1 MITLAK
7 TTLQEAMKKCMPGVE
22 TGSSLI
28 VGADA
33 FLFTPG
39 YLHTYNDTI
48 AVSTPLTAEGL
59 EGAVKAADLYKLVTK
74 INAPMI
80 NIEVNGPEVNI
91 SGGRTKARMT
101 MIDAT
106 RVQEYINTLGLDA
119 AEWKKLPGGFMEAV
133 TLCKLSCNP
142 SPLRGIAVAAAPD
155 GQNAQVMSTDQSRI
169 SVGSLQGPMD
179 PLWIDDP
186 VVNDLM
192 KLGDPT
198 DYAMGGPWLHLKYAD
213 GTIFSCK
220 LKDCA
225 QFPVTLFNT
234 AVTAAQAVPAILAG
248 RLPKDLLEATGRVAT
263 MASGIDGSSASLVR
277 LTFKKDGLELYAKKD
292 TGDASELVPWD
303 TPLETDP
310 NRVAWVDTSFLME
323 AGRKA
328 MDFKLVHAE
337 GSETDTMVFTSE
349 GFTQLVSTDVIE

>member
-22 TGSSLI
+22 TGASLI

-48 AVSTPLTAEGL
+48 AVSTPLAAEGL

-80 NIEVNGPEVNI
+80 NIEVNAPEVKL
-91 SGGRTKARMT
+91 SSGRTNARMT

-106 RVQEYINTLGLDA
+106 RVKEYISTLGLET
-119 AEWKKLPGGFMEAV
+119 AEWKKLPGGFMDAV
-133 TLCKLSCNP
+133 KLCKLSCNP
-142 SPLRGIAVAAAPD
+142 SPLRGIAVAASPD
-155 GQNAQVMSTDQSRI
+155 GTNAQVMSTDQSRI
-169 SVGSLQGPMD
+169 SVGSLQGGMD

-192 KLGDPT
+192 KLGDPAE
-198 DYAMGGPWLHLKYAD
+198 YSMGGAWLHLKYAD

-225 QFPVTLFNT
+225 QFPVTLFNS
-234 AVTAAQAVPAILAG
+234 AVSSAVAAPAILTG
-248 RLPKDLLEATGRVAT
+248 RLPKDLLEATARVST

-277 LTFKKDGLELYAKKD
+277 LTFKQEGLELYAKKD

-303 TPLETDP
+303 QPLDQDP
-310 NRVAWVDTSFLME
+310 GKVAWVDTSFLVE

-328 MDFKLVHAE
+328 MDFKLVHSE
-337 GSETDTMVFTSE
+337 GSETDTLVFTSE
-349 GFTQLVSTDVIE
+349 GFIQMVSTDVVE